1 MGYGFLDIAMTPAV
15 RAAQDR
21 LGVAHL
27 WENFKGH
34 RTFDRFTDQEA
45 AFITS
50 RDSFYMATTSE
61 TGWPYVQHRGG
72 PQGFLTVL
80 DDRSLAFAD
89 QRGNRQYISVGNLST
104 NDKVSLFLMDY
115 PRRAR
120 LKIYALAEIVA
131 LDADPALTARV
142 PGATAPKAER
152 IIRLHLEAFD
162 WNCPQYITPRF
173 TEAELIEALR
183 PVRDRIAELEAENAA
198 LKAALQ
204 TQGGAE
210 RGDGV
215 LSPGDDAMRDGEWQR

>member
-15 RAAQDR
+15 RATQDR

-27 WENFKGH
+27 WQDFKGH
-34 RTFDRFTDQEA
+34 RAFDRFTDQEA
-45 AFITS
+45 AFIAS

-72 PQGFLTVL
+72 PKGFLTVL

-89 QRGNRQYISVGNLST
+89 RRGNRQYISLGNLST

-173 TEAELIEALR
+173 TEAELTEALR

-204 TQGGAE
+204 TQGGAAW
-210 RGDGV
+210 GDGV
-215 LSPGDDAMRDGEWQR
+215 LSPGDDATGGEGLQR

>member
-1 MGYGFLDIAMTPAV
+1 MGYGFLDIAVTPAV
-15 RAAQDR
+15 RAVQDR

-173 TEAELIEALR
+173 TEAELTEALR

-198 LKAALQ
+198 LKAA
-204 TQGGAE
+204 A
-210 RGDGV
+210 
-215 LSPGDDAMRDGEWQR
+215 S